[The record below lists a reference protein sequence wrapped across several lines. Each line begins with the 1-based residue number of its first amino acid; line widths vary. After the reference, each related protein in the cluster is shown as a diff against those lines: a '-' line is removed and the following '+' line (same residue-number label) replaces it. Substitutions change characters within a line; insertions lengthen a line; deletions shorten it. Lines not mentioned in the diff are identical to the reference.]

1 MFWVVKSWASI
12 RRIYAL
18 LFFLNTPL
26 LYFLIS
32 ESWAEETF
40 NYFLLDPTIKISIT
54 SQSTL
59 HFGTDRVGKSGDCGR
74 VDHSMQERGL
84 VLTDS
89 QTVYIMKQIYIGILP
104 NFKCLQIIF
113 KIM

>member
-1 MFWVVKSWASI
+1 MQQTRCICLYLKILVWIVKSWASI

-26 LYFLIS
+26 LYFLIY

-40 NYFLLDPTIKISIT
+40 KYFILDPTIKISIT

-59 HFGTDRVGKSGDCGR
+59 HFGEDRRVRNSGDCGR
-74 VDHSMQERGL
+74 MDHSMQERGL
-84 VLTDS
+84 ILTDS
-89 QTVYIMKQIYIGILP
+89 QTV
-104 NFKCLQIIF
+104 
-113 KIM
+113 